1 MNAFASRRR
10 PPEPAAPAP
19 PPKQGFATVLSEHR
33 AGIGAIVVIA
43 AAAGIGWWGW
53 ARYAD
58 QVRATAGNILSPEKV
73 EVIGVG
79 PWITID
85 LKSEALR
92 DASLDNG
99 LPLDDPELARRL
111 ARAFDIH
118 PWVREVV
125 RVKLHHP
132 AAATVEVVCREP
144 VAMIAVPGGLLP
156 VDAEG
161 ILLPSDDFSPESA
174 ARYPKITGIRS
185 SPRGAI
191 GFTWGDPL
199 VEEAAAVAS
208 VIGPEWE
215 RLHLVECRPRERAG
229 GEAAWEL
236 IGDNGLV
243 VRFGSA
249 PGHEQAD
256 EPTAAVKVARL
267 RGLVGGDEP
276 KGAIDLTTTPPSDP
290 PAVPEP

>member
-1 MNAFASRRR
+1 MNAFPSRRR
-10 PPEPAAPAP
+10 PSEPAPSAP
-19 PPKQGFATVLSEHR
+19 PSTRGLAKLLTEHR
-33 AGIGAIVVIA
+33 AGIGAIVVVVA
-43 AAAGIGWWGW
+43 AAALGWTAWS
-53 ARYAD
+53 RYSE
-58 QVRATAGNILSPEKV
+58 QVRASGGNILLPEMV

-85 LKSEALR
+85 LKGEALR

-99 LPLDDPELARRL
+99 VPLDDPELARRL

-118 PWVREVV
+118 PWVREVL
-125 RVKLHHP
+125 RVNLEHP

-144 VAMIAVPGGLLP
+144 VAMVAVPGGLLP

-161 ILLPSDDFSPESA
+161 ILLPSDDFSPETA

-185 SPRGAI
+185 SPRGAT
-191 GFTWGDPL
+191 GFIWGDPL
-199 VEEAAAVAS
+199 VEEAAAAAA

-215 RLHLVECRPRERAG
+215 RLHLVECRPHAG
-229 GEAAWEL
+229 AEAGAMWEL
-236 IGDNGLV
+236 IGDGGLV
-243 VRFGSA
+243 IRFGSA

-267 RGLVGGDEP
+267 RGLVGSDPP
-276 KGAIDLTTTPPSDP
+276 KGVIDLTVPAPSE
-290 PAVPEP
+290 PAAP

>member
-1 MNAFASRRR
+1 
-10 PPEPAAPAP
+10 
-19 PPKQGFATVLSEHR
+19 VV
-33 AGIGAIVVIA
+33 IGAAVA
-43 AAAGIGWWGW
+43 IGWWGW

-58 QVRATAGNILSPEKV
+58 QIRASGGNVLLPEKV

-125 RVKLHHP
+125 RVQLHHP

-161 ILLPSDDFSPESA
+161 ILLPSDDFSSESA

-199 VEEAAAVAS
+199 VEEAAAVAA

-215 RLHLVECRPRERAG
+215 RLQLVECRPREG
-229 GEAAWEL
+229 TEDGAAWEL
-236 IGDNGLV
+236 IGENGLV

-249 PGHEQAD
+249 PGHERAD

-267 RGLVGGDEP
+267 RGLVGSDSP
-276 KGAIDLTTTPPSDP
+276 KGAIDLTTPPPSESS
-290 PAVPEP
+290 AVPTP

>member
-1 MNAFASRRR
+1 VVVVAAAFA
-10 PPEPAAPAP
+10 
-19 PPKQGFATVLSEHR
+19 
-33 AGIGAIVVIA
+33 
-43 AAAGIGWWGW
+43 GWWGW
-53 ARYAD
+53 GRYAE
-58 QVRATAGNILSPEKV
+58 QVQRSGGNILLPEMVK
-73 EVIGVG
+73 VIGVA

-99 LPLDDPELARRL
+99 VPLDDPELARRL

-125 RVKLHHP
+125 RVKLEHP
-132 AAATVEVVCREP
+132 AAATVEVACREP
-144 VAMIAVPGGLLP
+144 VAMVSVPGGLLP
-156 VDAEG
+156 IDAEG
-161 ILLPSDDFSPESA
+161 ILLPSDDFDPKAA
-174 ARYPKITGIRS
+174 ARYPKITGIGS
-185 SPRGAI
+185 SPRGAT

-215 RLHLVECRPRERAG
+215 RLKLVECRSQAARDSG
-229 GEAAWEL
+229 HAWEL
-236 IGDNGLV
+236 LGEGGLV

-249 PGHEQAD
+249 PGHERSE

-267 RGLVGGDEP
+267 RGLAEGDQP
-276 KGAIDLTTTPPSDP
+276 KGVIDLTAASPAEPAAVTTP
-290 PAVPEP
+290 

>member
-1 MNAFASRRR
+1 L
-10 PPEPAAPAP
+10 AAAL
-19 PPKQGFATVLSEHR
+19 VEHR
-33 AGIGAIVVIA
+33 AGIGAIAVVVA
-43 AAAGIGWWGW
+43 AAAIGWWGW
-53 ARYAD
+53 ARYAE
-58 QVRATAGNILSPEKV
+58 QVQRSGGNILLPEKV
-73 EVIGVG
+73 DVIGVG
-79 PWITID
+79 PWISID

-99 LPLDDPELARRL
+99 VPLDDPELARRL

-125 RVKLHHP
+125 RVKLDHP

-144 VAMIAVPGGLLP
+144 VAMVAVPGGLLP

-174 ARYPKITGIRS
+174 ARYPKVTGIRS
-185 SPRGAI
+185 SPRGAT

-215 RLHLVECRPRERAG
+215 RLKLVECRPQATADSG
-229 GEAAWEL
+229 HAWEL
-236 IGDNGLV
+236 IGEDGLV

-249 PGHEQAD
+249 PGHERAD
-256 EPTAAVKVARL
+256 EPTAAVKVAKL
-267 RGLVGGDEP
+267 RELVGDDEP
-276 KGAIDLTTTPPSDP
+276 KGVVDLTAPSP
-290 PAVPEP
+290 VEPAAVPTP

>member
-10 PPEPAAPAP
+10 PSEPAP
-19 PPKQGFATVLSEHR
+19 PTPPSQRGLSAVLSEHG
-33 AGIGAIVVIA
+33 AGIGAVVVIVA
-43 AAAGIGWWGW
+43 AAVMGWWGW

-58 QVRATAGNILSPEKV
+58 QVRASAGNILLPEKV

-79 PWITID
+79 PWVTID

-125 RVKLHHP
+125 RVKLDHP

-144 VAMIAVPGGLLP
+144 VAMISVPGGLLP
-156 VDAEG
+156 IDAEG
-161 ILLPSDDFSPESA
+161 TLLPSNNFSPESA

-185 SPRGAI
+185 GPRGAI

-199 VEEAAAVAS
+199 VDQAAAVAS

-215 RLHLVECRPRERAG
+215 RLHLVECRTREGAEG
-229 GEAAWEL
+229 GDAWEL
-236 IGDNGLV
+236 IGEDGLV
-243 VRFGSA
+243 VLFGSA
-249 PGHEQAD
+249 PGHERAD

-267 RGLVGGDEP
+267 RGLVGDDSATGSV
-276 KGAIDLTTTPPSDP
+276 DLTAPAPSDP
-290 PAVPEP
+290 PAVPTS